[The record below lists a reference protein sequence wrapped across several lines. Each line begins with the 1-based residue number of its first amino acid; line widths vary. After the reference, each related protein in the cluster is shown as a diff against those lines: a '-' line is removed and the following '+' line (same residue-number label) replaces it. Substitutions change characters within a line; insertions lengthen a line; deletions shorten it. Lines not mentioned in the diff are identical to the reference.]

1 MILQL
6 NNSPKYYTVAA
17 AAIRIVQ
24 FLVLSYKW
32 GSCKFCSVGSI
43 TDTQTTTSVWA
54 WGSAN
59 GKFWIRKGKNKSPPM
74 QKFCLFW
81 ISSVSHQHS
90 KCISFRT
97 WDLQEAIL
105 RHHRTEELINHHTNS
120 SLYDQELKNNGYSS
134 ELEERLHKVKED
146 TWRGLDNS
154 YFCCDQNWTVA
165 YFEWTANIDTRHNGY
180 RAKHRRERHSFL
192 SRTAWFMHS
201 G

>member
-1 MILQL
+1 MSAALQIHKQSL
-6 NNSPKYYTVAA
+6 LCGLG
-17 AAIRIVQ
+17 VQ
-24 FLVLSYKW
+24 QMVNFELETGRTNHLQRRSFV
-32 GSCKFCSVGSI
+32 F
-43 TDTQTTTSVWA
+43 
-54 WGSAN
+54 
-59 GKFWIRKGKNKSPPM
+59 P
-74 QKFCLFW
+74 FW
-81 ISSVSHQHS
+81 ISSVSHQYS

-146 TWRGLDNS
+146 TWRGLDNF